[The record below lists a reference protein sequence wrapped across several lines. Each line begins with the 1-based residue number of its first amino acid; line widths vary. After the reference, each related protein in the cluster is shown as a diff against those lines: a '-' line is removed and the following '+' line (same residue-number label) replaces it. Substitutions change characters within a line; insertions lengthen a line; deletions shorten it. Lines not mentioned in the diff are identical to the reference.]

1 MNNGSWFFIPAL
13 ALALVAV
20 FLLEGCGSITK
31 QADQIMVRLTVQQA
45 TLRVIADDADRA
57 ARVEQLAGQALD
69 YASGEAV
76 VLDEVYHAVWREI
89 RWDSLSLADRALIEA
104 LMLQLHRGLTERYG
118 DGVLSPDDLI
128 SVRTVLLWIQ
138 QDAEFAAR
146 VL

>member
-31 QADQIMVRLTVQQA
+31 QSDEIVVRLTVQQA

-104 LMLQLHRGLTERYG
+104 MMIQLHRGLTERYG